1 MPWDSDLDVQ
11 VSESA
16 LYFLAEHYNMTQHE
30 FRLDDGTTR
39 RFLLEI
45 NPNFV
50 LRTKA
55 DVDNVIDA
63 RWIDMS
69 SGLFI
74 DITSVRKDYE
84 ARAKGDSGALMCKDW
99 HRYQVPTGSTQISF
113 VIHHTL
119 LLVLTIIFSHSS
131 GG

>member
-99 HRYQVPTGSTQISF
+99 HRYQVPTRPRRFRSSY
-113 VIHHTL
+113 
-119 LLVLTIIFSHSS
+119 IICCYSC
-131 GG
+131 